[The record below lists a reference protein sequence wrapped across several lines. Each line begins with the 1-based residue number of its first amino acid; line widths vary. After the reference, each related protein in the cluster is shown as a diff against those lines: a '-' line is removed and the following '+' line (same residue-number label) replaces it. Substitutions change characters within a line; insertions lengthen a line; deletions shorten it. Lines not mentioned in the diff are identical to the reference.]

1 MLQKILNN
9 TKISR
14 EDKIKEK
21 RYDQLI
27 HDYSLTKSMMGP
39 WVFEVPSYFG
49 QTVSFEFPRTQCDV
63 NVEIPQWNPKA
74 R

>member
-1 MLQKILNN
+1 MA
-9 TKISR
+9 
-14 EDKIKEK
+14 
-21 RYDQLI
+21 
-27 HDYSLTKSMMGP
+27 P

-74 R
+74 RSSVNDDPSLFSNNLLPVFNNNIKYVQFY